1 MATISDALKLAL
13 LAFGESA
20 AAGFA
25 DWGAA
30 ANSNFSFLE
39 DALVEQ
45 SSITVTGANVTLSD
59 EQFRSVLL
67 KFNGA
72 LTGNH
77 NIIVPA
83 RKGFW
88 FVRNNTSGNFTLN
101 VKVSG
106 QPGIVVAQKGID
118 ILYCD
123 GTDVLSVLV
132 GSTHRV
138 LRSSDLPSTAPSG
151 SYYIWC
157 VNSAGQFG
165 YGRISSGTVA
175 AFTAIT

>member
-59 EQFRSVLL
+59 EQFRSLVL
-67 KFNGA
+67 KFNGT
-72 LTGNH
+72 LTGNR
-77 NIIVPA
+77 NIIVPD

-88 FVRNNTSGNFTLN
+88 FVRNNTNGNFTLT

-106 QPGIVVAQKGID
+106 QTGIVVPQKGVD

-123 GTDVLSVLV
+123 GADVLSILI
-132 GSTHRV
+132 GAQSRII
-138 LRSSDLPSTAPSG
+138 RSSDYPGFAP
-151 SYYIWC
+151 
-157 VNSAGQFG
+157 AGFYNVLMTDAFGHFG
-165 YGRISSGTVA
+165 YGRISSANVTGFTV
-175 AFTAIT
+175 IT